1 MVHIE
6 KNLKKN
12 YQEKDLVSYS
22 FQTHN
27 INHSPHAVK
36 KKKKKIPTKV
46 HLVKVVVFPAV
57 MYRFEGWTIKKAGH

>member
-1 MVHIE
+1 MVQIE

-36 KKKKKIPTKV
+36 KKKKFQQRSI
-46 HLVKVVVFPAV
+46 
-57 MYRFEGWTIKKAGH
+57 